1 MPHHKREVPQRS
13 NLHACGVDI
22 ALPKVPA
29 AFFASGNCFNWILL
43 DHQIISD
50 CRIIKYLIDM
60 HQMLLLELKQLLLLL
75 HAAYFPVFPLLLIFQ
90 CSHGAG
96 LFKAVAWPALNPAM
110 PGMAD

>member
-1 MPHHKREVPQRS
+1 MLSLKF
-13 NLHACGVDI
+13 GGDI
-22 ALPKVPA
+22 SPASPAVRMYAQSA

-60 HQMLLLELKQLLLLL
+60 HQMLLLEFKQLLLLL